1 MLKEERLFILFRGI
15 RPRKLHDLSFIIKI
29 SFFQLQ
35 LEITKKLGILAK
47 HLGAETTRNELLP
60 FIKENIDFHDEIL
73 LHLSEQLKLF
83 IPLVGGY
90 QHSQPVLE
98 ILMKLCN
105 TDETMVR
112 DKAVEIL
119 KDIGENLSNELTEEL
134 FVPVVEKLSNE
145 DWFTSKCSAAAL
157 YSVSIRNAQSK
168 LVATDCYFKD

>member
-1 MLKEERLFILFRGI
+1 M
-15 RPRKLHDLSFIIKI
+15 
-29 SFFQLQ
+29 Q

-47 HLGAETTRNELLP
+47 HLGVETTRNELLP
-60 FIKENIDFHDEIL
+60 FIRENIDFHDEIL
-73 LHLSEQLKLF
+73 LNLSEQLRQF

-98 ILMKLCN
+98 VLMKLCN
-105 TDETMVR
+105 TDETIVR

-119 KDIGENLSNELTEEL
+119 KDIGENLSNEQTEEL

-157 YSVSIRNAQSK
+157 YSVRVKKIRILLHKIFVYAHHLYLNGQ
-168 LVATDCYFKD
+168 